1 LITPLQVEEHN
12 ATRLRMNADMAD
24 SSNMIKQLLIKAE
37 DMRMLGSMK
46 AMRSYYKKLH
56 DVNR

>member
-1 LITPLQVEEHN
+1 VEEHN